1 MQASML
7 LGLFSWIGDFFKALF
22 DLIPKVMY
30 LLYASLACVIDVLQL
45 FFRKLAGLDVYYVNG
60 KAIQGDLVTNFITGI
75 LGINKDNLTYSALST
90 VFYSMIVFGLVI
102 CFISTLV
109 AIIKSHYTYDEKS
122 AKGPM
127 QYIYTAGKAV
137 INMIAVPIIVVLGLY
152 INEALLNALDA
163 ITSTN
168 SGTIVNMYGKENV
181 DQYLTKT
188 KSRTGEETYV
198 FYDTFGFGSGILY
211 GAGAG
216 GSNGGWSGNEWQLN
230 LISSRNETFSGSL
243 FKVGGYNANRA
254 RKGQITISSDYAGTK
269 NSGFKLFQNAKTNDE
284 LADMIDT
291 AFSCN
296 LHTKQW
302 FTLYGWDAFSSGKYF
317 TNFLAIGTNA
327 FSKFNIGL
335 VWFYYDLWQFNFIV
349 GFAGCLVCTTI
360 FINIIL
366 GMMTRL
372 FMCIVLF
379 LVAPPL
385 FGLAP
390 LDGGKAGT
398 NWRTEFMKQVLMTY
412 GAVVGMNLML
422 MILPYMNSIDF
433 FGFGIADYLA
443 RTLLI
448 IVGLITIKAVIA
460 TLSGLIGAADANKT
474 GEGISKEVAGV
485 AAKAG
490 KMTLGAAKVGTK
502 ALGMVAR
509 PVTSA
514 LKRADD
520 AFAARHGGRS
530 LGAGIR
536 AGVGGVQTGL
546 QYAGAFIKGGTAGAR
561 ELTAQRN
568 LKNLEGDKKA
578 AEWLKANEGKTMTNQ
593 QMMAG
598 LREAGVSQATISAL
612 VAAKQATGGARG
624 PINRTAINTHM
635 NTHSGSSTYGANMT
649 RRDRRGRVT
658 QTSDRDVSRAINT
671 AQQTVKDAHGATEST
686 YWRGLTRGVGHTF
699 SGAFEWASD
708 AVTDVRGD
716 FGDVLFN
723 KEKKKM
729 KAEIARQ
736 EGMLAAQQQIAQ
748 NTSAQA
754 QSASASAESAA
765 ATASSSAQ
773 AAAEAKYERLY
784 KEWLRDHGG
793 HPPNAAEQ
801 RALRRRAGIRR

>member
-502 ALGMVAR
+502 ALGLAAK
-509 PVTSA
+509 PITTA
-514 LKRADD
+514 INRATGGKAGQLLDRAKSGITD
-520 AFAARHGGRS
+520 A
-530 LGAGIR
+530 AGT
-536 AGVGGVQTGL
+536 AM
-546 QYAGAFIKGGTAGAR
+546 AFVKGGKKGVEAR
-561 ELTAQRN
+561 KAQ
-568 LKNLEGDKKA
+568 KALESVQNDKKA
-578 AEWLKANEGKTMTNQ
+578 ADWLKSMDGTNMADMTDAKMRSMARAAGIDNKTVEEMIKAKNARAAAGDTTFKAGKMNTEMKRMGTQYAKNMGIGANGRVNNAVYKQKLEAAERIAKRTN
-593 QMMAG
+593 AVS
-598 LREAGVSQATISAL
+598 EAGA
-612 VAAKQATGGARG
+612 
-624 PINRTAINTHM
+624 
-635 NTHSGSSTYGANMT
+635 
-649 RRDRRGRVT
+649 
-658 QTSDRDVSRAINT
+658 
-671 AQQTVKDAHGATEST
+671 
-686 YWRGLTRGVGHTF
+686 WRGITRHAGQTL

-723 KEKKKM
+723 KEKKKA

-736 EGMLAAQQQIAQ
+736 EGMLAAQREIAA
-748 NTSAQA
+748 NTRSG
-754 QSASASAESAA
+754 AA
-765 ATASSSAQ
+765 AQERT
-773 AAAEAKYERLY
+773 AAAVESGNAHRGRDEFRKRWSDY
-784 KEWLRDHGG
+784 KAG
-793 HPPNAAEQ
+793 HDGSDPPLKLQEKWRKELGLPKVADEDMDVT
-801 RALRRRAGIRR
+801 

>member
-216 GSNGGWSGNEWQLN
+216 GSSGGWSGNEWQLN

-254 RKGQITISSDYAGTK
+254 RKGQITIDSNYAGTK

-490 KMTLGAAKVGTK
+490 KMTLGAAKVGAK
-502 ALGMVAR
+502 AFGAAANV
-509 PVTSA
+509 VTGGKAGKLMSKA
-514 LKRADD
+514 SDAASKLKDKAVDG
-520 AFAARHGGRS
+520 FLNSNNG
-530 LGAGIR
+530 
-536 AGVGGVQTGL
+536 
-546 QYAGAFIKGGTAGAR
+546 FIKGVRGLTLGKKGTEAMKEKRALQKLQ
-561 ELTAQRN
+561 E
-568 LKNLEGDKKA
+568 DKKSSELIKELGKNGGA
-578 AEWLKANEGKTMTNQ
+578 VSDDLIRAKAKE
-593 QMMAG
+593 AG
-598 LREAGVSQATISAL
+598 LSATATDQIINARKNAGLGTSFD
-612 VAAKQATGGARG
+612 AAKVNQKMGGTYASYVNAAGKFDTKGINKQIKAQQNTYESAQAVYA
-624 PINRTAINTHM
+624 A
-635 NTHSGSSTYGANMT
+635 SG
-649 RRDRRGRVT
+649 RGRVGRHIG
-658 QTSDRDVSRAINT
+658 QTF
-671 AQQTVKDAHGATEST
+671 K
-686 YWRGLTRGVGHTF
+686 
-699 SGAFEWASD
+699 GAFSWASD

-723 KEKKKM
+723 KEKKKA

-748 NTSAQA
+748 NTSRQA
-754 QSASASAESAA
+754 S
-765 ATASSSAQ
+765 
-773 AAAEAKYERLY
+773 AAEAGNAHKGRQEFRQRWRDY
-784 KEWLRDHGG
+784 KVGHGG
-793 HPPNAAEQ
+793 ADPSKDLQEKWRSELGLPAVDDEDMDVT
-801 RALRRRAGIRR
+801 